1 MSTIEMN
8 AMLATIGSMLWGW
21 PLIIFVLG
29 SGLVMTI
36 ACRGVQFRYFTATWR
51 YVFYPEA
58 AGSELI
64 SPLQAFLNTLSASI
78 GNGSLTGMATAIYSG
93 GPGAAFWV
101 FVLGFFTMP
110 IRFAEVFAG
119 TSTAFRDRDGIMR
132 GGPLAYIQRTPG
144 GTVLVYVYTI
154 FCLLLTLVGGN
165 AMQCNAVTKGLTSM
179 MPLNIYII
187 AGMLFAFIVYVMIGG
202 ASRVLR
208 VSDAVVPIKVGLFFI
223 SIVIALAF
231 HYDSLLP
238 ALKLML
244 QFAFTPESVGGGVL
258 GFTVQGAMRF
268 SMARALNATEAG
280 LGTAGI
286 LYGGTG
292 SNDPM
297 RSGIMAM
304 ATSFISNYLV
314 CFMLMWLIVASGAWQ
329 SNLNGIGMTI
339 AAYETV
345 FGSLG
350 GWVVTILSAMFGL
363 GVLIAYAYIGREC
376 WAFLTGGRY
385 LTLYSILYCAMA
397 LFGSLSEVALIWN
410 SIDIA
415 VAGLVA
421 INLYALLM
429 FLPKIHKAV
438 QNYKAS

>member
-1 MSTIEMN
+1 MSTNEMN
-8 AMLATIGSMLWGW
+8 AMLATVGSMFWGW

-36 ACRGVQFRYFTATWR
+36 ACRGVQFRYFTAAWR

-58 AGSELI
+58 AGREFI

-110 IRFAEVFAG
+110 IRFAEVFAEQALLFVIEMALCVAG
-119 TSTAFRDRDGIMR
+119 LWPIFNAHQ
-132 GGPLAYIQRTPG
+132 A
-144 GTVLVYVYTI
+144 TVLVYVYTI

-231 HYDSLLP
+231 HYASLLP
-238 ALKLML
+238 ALNLCFNL
-244 QFAFTPESVGGGVL
+244 LSLLNLLAEES
-258 GFTVQGAMRF
+258 
-268 SMARALNATEAG
+268 
-280 LGTAGI
+280 
-286 LYGGTG
+286 
-292 SNDPM
+292 
-297 RSGIMAM
+297 
-304 ATSFISNYLV
+304 
-314 CFMLMWLIVASGAWQ
+314 
-329 SNLNGIGMTI
+329 
-339 AAYETV
+339 
-345 FGSLG
+345 
-350 GWVVTILSAMFGL
+350 
-363 GVLIAYAYIGREC
+363 
-376 WAFLTGGRY
+376 
-385 LTLYSILYCAMA
+385 
-397 LFGSLSEVALIWN
+397 
-410 SIDIA
+410 
-415 VAGLVA
+415 
-421 INLYALLM
+421 
-429 FLPKIHKAV
+429 
-438 QNYKAS
+438 